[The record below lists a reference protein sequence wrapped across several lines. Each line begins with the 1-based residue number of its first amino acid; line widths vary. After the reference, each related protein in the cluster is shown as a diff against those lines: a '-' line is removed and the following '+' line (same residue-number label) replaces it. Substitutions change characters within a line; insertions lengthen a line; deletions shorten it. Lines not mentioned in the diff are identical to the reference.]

1 MRDSRRTVND
11 SYLLTLLA
19 ASFLSFRKTRF
30 AARYRCAVIF
40 PPPPFCPPFFFDF
53 FIPASTPPVR
63 SVFHHPRPFIFSQPL
78 LPSAGTRTNPLGSA
92 PLANPL
98 GYLCSRILWEIASHG
113 SFGKSL
119 LTDPLGNRFSRIR
132 GHSITTPVT
141 EWFSPFFF
149 EPSRASE
156 ARCRRQEPRE
166 GVPKRTGAC
175 ERGGEARRREPWWEV
190 NDHLPNNRC
199 ATPVGL

>member
-1 MRDSRRTVND
+1 M
-11 SYLLTLLA
+11 
-19 ASFLSFRKTRF
+19 ASGHFSTTPFLSSG
-30 AARYRCAVIF
+30 
-40 PPPPFCPPFFFDF
+40 FFDF

-63 SVFHHPRPFIFSQPL
+63 SVFHHPRPFIFSPPL

-98 GYLCSRILWEIASHG
+98 GNLCSRILWEIASHG

-119 LTDPLGNRFSRIR
+119 LTDPLGNRFSRILWDIASHESVGTLLPLR
-132 GHSITTPVT
+132 SRSAFP
-141 EWFSPFFF
+141 SFF

-175 ERGGEARRREPWWEV
+175 EQGGEARRREPWWEV
-190 NDHLPNNRC
+190 NDHLRKTRC
-199 ATPVGL
+199 TTPVGL

>member
-1 MRDSRRTVND
+1 MASGHFSTTPFLPSVFF
-11 SYLLTLLA
+11 LT
-19 ASFLSFRKTRF
+19 SSFRG
-30 AARYRCAVIF
+30 
-40 PPPPFCPPFFFDF
+40 PH
-53 FIPASTPPVR
+53 PPVR
-63 SVFHHPRPFIFSQPL
+63 SVFRHPRPFIFSPSL
-78 LPSAGTRTNPLGSA
+78 LPSAGPLTNPLGSA
-92 PLANPL
+92 PSRTLWGAPSREFFGKPPLTDPLANPL
-98 GYLCSRILWEIASHG
+98 PRTLW
-113 SFGKSL
+113 
-119 LTDPLGNRFSRIR
+119 
-132 GHSITTPVT
+132 HSITTPVM